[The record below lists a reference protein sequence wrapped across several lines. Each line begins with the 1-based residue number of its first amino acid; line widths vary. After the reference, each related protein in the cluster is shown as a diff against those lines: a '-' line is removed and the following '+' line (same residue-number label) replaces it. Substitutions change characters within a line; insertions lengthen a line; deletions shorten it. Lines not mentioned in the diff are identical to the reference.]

1 MLNILSTVNHIK
13 TLNLYTLTKFIKTLF
28 FFQNNWIL
36 QKIQTNALFFIKIML
51 LIIFV
56 QQAIDVL

>member
-36 QKIQTNALFFIKIML
+36 QKYKQTLYFHKNNVVDY
-51 LIIFV
+51 FV